1 MLGDDREA
9 REDSKGASCPTSR
22 GAFGRKKASVLLAGM
37 SASTAECSE
46 VFYEEEVKFM
56 KRTIESY
63 EKYHSSREDERTGL
77 FTGLSLNF
85 EVEKVLYP
93 GSHVHVTPSFVF
105 PEVVYVDSYKPT
117 AKFFASEEYLS
128 LINTRKTYSEKPT
141 VRFHLSDY
149 ANEFE
154 EPEAYFDLLL
164 SQYAGFI
171 SQACKKYLKVGGI
184 LVANNSH
191 GDASMA
197 SLDEDYEFIGAY
209 NRRSDTQYTIKT
221 TDLDE
226 YFVPKKSDIVVSK
239 DSLLATMRGVGYTKS
254 PTGYIF
260 RRVS

>member
-1 MLGDDREA
+1 MHKID
-9 REDSKGASCPTSR
+9 P
-22 GAFGRKKASVLLAGM
+22 
-37 SASTAECSE
+37 
-46 VFYEEEVKFM
+46 
-56 KRTIESY
+56 Y
-63 EKYHSSREDERTGL
+63 EKYHSSREDERLGL
-77 FTGLSLNF
+77 FTALGETF
-85 EVEKVLYP
+85 EIAKALYP

-128 LINTRKTYSEKPT
+128 LINARKTYPEKPL

-149 ANEFE
+149 AENFDESE
-154 EPEAYFDLLL
+154 DSFDLLL

-197 SLDEDYEFIGAY
+197 YLDEDYEFTGVY
-209 NRRSDTQYTIKT
+209 NRRSDTHYTIKT
-221 TDLDE
+221 AGLKE
-226 YFVPKKSDIVVSK
+226 YFIPKKPDAVVTK

-260 RRVS
+260 RRIS

>member
-1 MLGDDREA
+1 M
-9 REDSKGASCPTSR
+9 
-22 GAFGRKKASVLLAGM
+22 
-37 SASTAECSE
+37 E
-46 VFYEEEVKFM
+46 VHLRYVSIM
-56 KRTIESY
+56 KRFIKPY
-63 EKYHSSREDERTGL
+63 EKYHSSREDERIGL
-77 FTGLSLNF
+77 FTALSKLYKIEN
-85 EVEKVLYP
+85 VLYP

-105 PEVVYVDSYKPT
+105 PEAVYVDSYKPT
-117 AKFFASEEYLS
+117 EKFFADEEYVS
-128 LINTRKTYSEKPT
+128 LINSRKTYSAEPV

-149 ANEFE
+149 ANEFK

-239 DSLLATMRGVGYTKS
+239 DSLLTTMRGVGYTKS